1 MCAIVERGYA
11 IADDRQE
18 EGSFGE
24 LCDGGEGEGER
35 EENAERETMGKADE
49 SHVRC
54 GCGSRRGEIVF
65 GLKATH

>member
-1 MCAIVERGYA
+1 
-11 IADDRQE
+11 
-18 EGSFGE
+18 
-24 LCDGGEGEGER
+24 LCDGGEGGGER
-35 EENAERETMGKADE
+35 QENAERETMGKADG